1 MVMAHARIA
10 CGDCFVDALKLEGS
24 RKAGLYRT
32 KIMMRM
38 TTAIVR
44 SIVAVAV
51 IVVEA
56 VVMAAGIS
64 VAVVMFLISIA
75 AAVDGAMLPP
85 HFRSMRC
92 LVVTCAKVAPCSP
105 TQRFAVWLEHSAR
118 KCAASGGRQDE
129 RRFMLYS
136 LLSGFA
142 LLNMPCRV
150 KKTSECAYWVQAFN
164 PFEVSRCLVRL
175 CPNQSRGKGMTKLW
189 PGTVSICRAG
199 PQSRL
204 HRSYRPA

>member
-92 LVVTCAKVAPCSP
+92 LVVTCAKVAPSVRRRDL
-105 TQRFAVWLEHSAR
+105 RFGWSIRPGSAPLPVE
-118 KCAASGGRQDE
+118 GR
-129 RRFMLYS
+129 M
-136 LLSGFA
+136 
-142 LLNMPCRV
+142 
-150 KKTSECAYWVQAFN
+150 SEG
-164 PFEVSRCLVRL
+164 L
-175 CPNQSRGKGMTKLW
+175 CC
-189 PGTVSICRAG
+189 I
-199 PQSRL
+199 
-204 HRSYRPA
+204 HF